1 MAYKLR
7 SVNTHFW
14 DDSYIVN
21 LDPIEKLLFL
31 YFLTNPLTNL
41 TGVYEISL
49 RRIAFDTGIDKDMI
63 QKIISRFEE
72 NKKMYYKEGF
82 IIIVN
87 FIKNQRI
94 NPKMQTNIDN
104 TFEELP
110 AGIRQFIDSLSIG
123 YDNLSIPYVYDTINK
138 KEEKGKRKDEKVK
151 SKEEIKTGIPFQTFW
166 DLYDKKVGDRTKIE
180 KKWNNLPEDIQI
192 KSLKHITEY
201 KEAQPDKQY
210 RKNPETYLN
219 QKSWNDEIIRK
230 NGNGTSKSIFET
242 DEFKQR
248 ARRIAESIA
257 NDPDLK

>member
-1 MAYKLR
+1 MSYKLR

-41 TGVYEISL
+41 TGIYELSL

-72 NKKMYYKEGF
+72 NNKLYYKDGF

-94 NPKMQTNIDN
+94 NPKMQININ
-104 TFEELP
+104 TILDKLP
-110 AGIRQFIDSLSIG
+110 ENIQQFIDSLSIG
-123 YDNLSIPYVYDTINK
+123 YDSLLIPYTYDTIRRK
-138 KEEKGKRKDEKVK
+138 KEEGRMKNEEGK
-151 SKEEIKTGIPFQTFW
+151 SKEEIETGIPFQIFW
-166 DLYDKKVGDRTKIE
+166 DLYDKKVGVRNKIE
-180 KKWNNLPEDIQI
+180 KKWINLTEDIQMKI
-192 KSLKHITEY
+192 LKHVEQY

-219 QKSWNDEIIRK
+219 RKSWNDEIIRR

-242 DEFKQR
+242 DEFIQR